1 MPKTSLLVLLLAVA
15 CAPGAPSVPMPHPE
29 TAAVIATVQAM
40 ADAMRTKD
48 TAAFRRVM
56 EPGARFTGM
65 RVRRATGDTLVQV
78 LTVDQFA
85 DFIARDTRAPW
96 IERLFDPEVR
106 IEGTLATLWAPYDF
120 HFGTTFSHCGVDAV
134 QLLRTPAGWRIV
146 ALADTYQPTGCPPLP
161 PPAVN

>member
-1 MPKTSLLVLLLAVA
+1 MPKTPLILLWLAAA
-15 CAPGAPSVPMPHPE
+15 CAPSAPVAPTPHPE
-29 TAAVIATVQAM
+29 AAAVIATVQAM

-65 RVRRATGDTLVQV
+65 RVRRATGDTIIQV
-78 LTVDQFA
+78 LTVTQFA
-85 DFIARDTRAPW
+85 DFIARDTREPW
-96 IERLFDPEVR
+96 IERFFDPEIR
-106 IEGTLATLWAPYDF
+106 IEGTLATLWAQYDF

-146 ALADTYQPTGCPPLP
+146 GLADTYQPTGCPERP
-161 PPAVN
+161 PVAAN